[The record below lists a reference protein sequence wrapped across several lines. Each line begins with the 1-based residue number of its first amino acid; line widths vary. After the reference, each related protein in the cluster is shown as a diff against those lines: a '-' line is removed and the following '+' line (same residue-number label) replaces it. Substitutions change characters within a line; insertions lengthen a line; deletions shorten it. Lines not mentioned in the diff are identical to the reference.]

1 MNYTKLSQRTA
12 KMITKYGA
20 SVSLIHTSPGVFDP
34 ITCSYSSSTTA
45 SCNINILIKNPSR
58 IDMINTWI
66 DGTLIE
72 KDDKEAIVAIGSTL
86 TPSLGDYITLTNV
99 NYSIAGIKPLEPGLV
114 TLFYNVLLRK

>member
-1 MNYTKLSQRTA
+1 MNYSKMALRTA

-20 SVSLIHTSPGVFDP
+20 SVSMIHTSPGTFNPV
-34 ITCSYSSSTTA
+34 TGSYTSSTTA

-86 TPSLGDYITLTNV
+86 TPSLGDYITLTSV
-99 NYSIAGIKPLEPGLV
+99 NYSIVGIKPLEPGLV
-114 TLFYNVLLRK
+114 PLLFNVLLRK